1 MDPTLYT
8 VHTIYQYRMIF
19 FIFVSNT
26 IKRIISCLSGHI
38 SANTFVASYF
48 INMITDELPL
58 ST

>member
-19 FIFVSNT
+19 FVFVSNT

-48 INMITDELPL
+48 INMITMNYR
-58 ST
+58 